1 MASAKDLAVLMGVGL
16 LATGSMAYTGTQLDA
31 AAVSVQWRGSGGC
44 EGSHNMGVGAIM
56 RYAISGSAVQSS
68 QTIYPRDSGL
78 AYCPNFNLAGTMVAF
93 YRMST
98 GSNSSG
104 ACISNA
110 NGGKA
115 TISVIN
121 ANGTG
126 LKNLCILPNNP
137 GGEMAMDWPAGD
149 YIYYSRPLPAGQAI
163 NDGGQIFGL
172 WSAGDD
178 IWKVNVNTGATS
190 QVCFLKSNGQST
202 YCDYIRR
209 FTTNLSATYC
219 AIQNMEQKYG
229 CSLGPAFPKVNHIF
243 PFPLVNC
250 DIATNIGYKD
260 GCNISISPSG
270 NFVGSYSSTDHEI
283 LYLDRIDYTQH
294 GGPINNEV
302 GINPTI
308 ANMEAWSG
316 HSIGVGSEH
325 IRWAVNSDKWVM
337 QEVGWVGHADQIAQG
352 SNQVVCNWVD
362 KVAINISNNPSSTRL
377 NNCPGDL
384 WVSDPAN
391 NAGGNKYEDE
401 TGAWHTVP
409 GTAARESGACVGRDG
424 MFSEIAGA
432 PSGHA
437 AAVRV
442 RIPHQGP
449 WELAIAAANGRTV
462 RSLTGTTGGDIELA
476 ASGLGAGVRVVTFA
490 QDGMRFVKRLVVR

>member
-1 MASAKDLAVLMGVGL
+1 MAARTT
-16 LATGSMAYTGTQLDA
+16 TGD
-31 AAVSVQWRGSGGC
+31 VQAIL
-44 EGSHNMGVGAIM
+44 GSH
-56 RYAISGSAVQSS
+56 Y
-68 QTIYPRDSGL
+68 DS
-78 AYCPNFNLAGTMVAF
+78 
-93 YRMST
+93 
-98 GSNSSG
+98 
-104 ACISNA
+104 
-110 NGGKA
+110 
-115 TISVIN
+115 TISLQPFIDTAVILVDWLDTQDTDN
-121 ANGTG
+121 ELSVAA
-126 LKNLCILPNNP
+126 L
-137 GGEMAMDWPAGD
+137 EMIER
-149 YIYYSRPLPAGQAI
+149 YIAA
-163 NDGGQIFGL
+163 
-172 WSAGDD
+172 
-178 IWKVNVNTGATS
+178 
-190 QVCFLKSNGQST
+190 
-202 YCDYIRR
+202 
-209 FTTNLSATYC
+209 
-219 AIQNMEQKYG
+219 
-229 CSLGPAFPKVNHIF
+229 HI
-243 PFPLVNC
+243 
-250 DIATNIGYKD
+250 Y
-260 GCNISISPSG
+260 
-270 NFVGSYSSTDHEI
+270 E
-283 LYLDRIDYTQH
+283 
-294 GGPINNEV
+294 
-302 GINPTI
+302 
-308 ANMEAWSG
+308 
-316 HSIGVGSEH
+316 
-325 IRWAVNSDKWVM
+325 
-337 QEVGWVGHADQIAQG
+337 HADQIAQG